1 MTRAFI
7 FPGQGTQ
14 VVGMGKEIAKAFPAA
29 KHVFEEV
36 DEALKQKL
44 SKVIFEGPEKELLLT
59 ENAQPAVMAVSMAL
73 IRILQS
79 EASFNVVKDCKFVA
93 GHSLGE
99 YSALTAVQAI
109 ELQDTARVLKARGR
123 AMQDAVPQ
131 GVGAMAALI
140 GIDLDL
146 AKEIASEAAKGEV
159 CVAANDNAPGQ
170 IVLSGHVDAVQRA
183 VEIGKKKG
191 AKRSILLAV
200 SAPFH
205 CSLMAPAADIM
216 AGVLGGVQLNV
227 PMIPIVANVTAAPE
241 VEPLEIRRLLV
252 EQVTSPVRWR
262 ESIMKMKQLG
272 VGTFVEV
279 GVGKVLTGM
288 VKRIDRELKGLSI
301 QSADDIDEFLNST

>member
-44 SKVIFEGPEKELLLT
+44 SKVIFEGPEKELLRT

-99 YSALTAVQAI
+99 YSALAAVQAI

-170 IVLSGHVDAVQRA
+170 IVLSGHVGAVQRA

-288 VKRIDRELKGLSI
+288 VKRIDRELQGLSI
-301 QSADDIDEFLNST
+301 QSADDIDEFLNSI

>member
-1 MTRAFI
+1 MTKAFI

-14 VVGMGKEIAKAFPAA
+14 VVGMGKEITQAFPAA
-29 KHVFEEV
+29 KRVFEEV
-36 DEALKQKL
+36 DEALKQNL

-79 EASFNVVKDCKFVA
+79 EANFNIVKDCKFVA

-99 YSALTAVQAI
+99 YSALTAVHAI

-146 AKEIASEAAKGEV
+146 AKEIALEAAKGEV

-170 IVLSGHVDAVQRA
+170 IVISAKTKDFQ
-183 VEIGKKKG
+183 EIQ
-191 AKRSILLAV
+191 SILNGSCTECHGNSGGLNLSSYIDLMIGTPPATEASYSRLTPFF
-200 SAPFH
+200 SA
-205 CSLMAPAADIM
+205 
-216 AGVLGGVQLNV
+216 
-227 PMIPIVANVTAAPE
+227 
-241 VEPLEIRRLLV
+241 R
-252 EQVTSPVRWR
+252 
-262 ESIMKMKQLG
+262 
-272 VGTFVEV
+272 
-279 GVGKVLTGM
+279 
-288 VKRIDRELKGLSI
+288 
-301 QSADDIDEFLNST
+301 

>member
-79 EASFNVVKDCKFVA
+79 EASFNIVKDCKFVA

-170 IVLSGHVDAVQRA
+170 IVLSGHVGAVQRA
-183 VEIGKKKG
+183 VEIGKKTG
-191 AKRSILLAV
+191 AKRAILLAV

-227 PMIPIVANVTAAPE
+227 PMNPIVANVTAAPE
-241 VEPLEIRRLLV
+241 IEPLEIRRLLV

-262 ESIMKMKQLG
+262 ESIMKMKKLG
-272 VGTFVEV
+272 VRTFVEV

-288 VKRIDRELKGLSI
+288 VKRIDRELKGFSI
-301 QSADDIDEFLNST
+301 QSAHDIDEFLNST

>member
-44 SKVIFEGPEKELLLT
+44 SKLIFEGPEEELLLT

-79 EASFNVVKDCKFVA
+79 EASFNVVTDCKFVA

-99 YSALTAVQAI
+99 YSALTAVRAI

-123 AMQDAVPQ
+123 AMQEAVPQ

-140 GIDLDL
+140 GIDLEL

-170 IVLSGHVDAVQRA
+170 IVLSGHVGAVERA

-216 AGVLGGVQLNV
+216 AGVLGKVQLNV
-227 PMIPIVANVTAAPE
+227 PKIPIVANVTAAPE
-241 VEPLEIRRLLV
+241 KEPLDIRRLLV
-252 EQVTSPVRWR
+252 EQITSPVRWR
-262 ESIMKMKQLG
+262 ESIKKMKQLG

-288 VKRIDRELKGLSI
+288 VKRIDRELKSLSI
-301 QSADDIDEFLNST
+301 QSAEDIDEFLNST